1 MTPSNY
7 RAGGAQ
13 TDIHFAVG
21 ERSLGSILVAQS
33 DRGICAILLGDDPDS
48 LARDLQDQFPKANL
62 IGGDAG
68 FERLV
73 AKVVGFVEAAARG
86 LDRKLHGRCKAH
98 RLSEFSTR
106 GRPGLRRQRAGSGNP
121 LPSRGTQRWRIV
133 GLSLGRRA
141 QTRASRKGGAR
152 MIRIEGIGE
161 LQRRVKPAVKRVD
174 AFDWQGI
181 GRDLDQ
187 QGNAMM
193 EQLLSPEECRGIAG
207 LYPNDDIFRSRVVMG
222 RHGFGRGEYKY
233 FSYPLPDLLSE
244 LRTAVYK
251 HLVPVANR
259 WNDAMGI
266 DARYPEQHAD
276 FVECCHNAGQVRP
289 TPLLLQYGVDDYNC
303 LHQDLYGEH
312 VFPLQLAI
320 LLSDPGADFTGGEF
334 IMTEQRPRMQ
344 SRPMVVP
351 LRQGDGVIFAVHN
364 RPVQGTRG
372 TYRVNL
378 RHGVSRVL
386 SGRRH
391 TVGII
396 FHDAI

>member
-1 MTPSNY
+1 
-7 RAGGAQ
+7 
-13 TDIHFAVG
+13 
-21 ERSLGSILVAQS
+21 
-33 DRGICAILLGDDPDS
+33 
-48 LARDLQDQFPKANL
+48 
-62 IGGDAG
+62 
-68 FERLV
+68 
-73 AKVVGFVEAAARG
+73 
-86 LDRKLHGRCKAH
+86 
-98 RLSEFSTR
+98 
-106 GRPGLRRQRAGSGNP
+106 
-121 LPSRGTQRWRIV
+121 
-133 GLSLGRRA
+133 
-141 QTRASRKGGAR
+141 

-233 FSYPLPDLLSE
+233 FSYPLPYLLSE
-244 LRTAVYK
+244 LRTAVYP

-303 LHQDLYGEH
+303 LHQDIYGEH

-364 RPVQGTRG
+364 RPVQGTRS

-396 FHDAI
+396 FVSIT